1 MSTSVPAVASG
12 VSIASSAADDK
23 CKRHKRGW
31 LRLAACCVGIV
42 AIWGWLLPAI
52 GSHADVRASIERMNA
67 RGINPGAIFYTDVY
81 QSPAASSATPF
92 LTKGDD

>member
-1 MSTSVPAVASG
+1 MSTSVHSS

-23 CKRHKRGW
+23 CERHQRGW
-31 LRLAACCVGIV
+31 LQLTACCVGIV

-52 GSHADVRASIERMNA
+52 GSRTDVRASIERMNA

-81 QSPAASSATPF
+81 QSPAASSATHF